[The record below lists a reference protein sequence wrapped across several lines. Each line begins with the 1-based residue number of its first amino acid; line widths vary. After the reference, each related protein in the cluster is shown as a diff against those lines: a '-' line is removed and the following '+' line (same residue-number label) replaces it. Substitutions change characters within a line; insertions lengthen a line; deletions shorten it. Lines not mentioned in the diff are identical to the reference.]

1 MKRREFIVLLS
12 GAAAWPRAV
21 RAQQR
26 AVRVP
31 VIGLLHAGAPEE
43 SASRIASLRQG
54 LGETGYEEGR
64 NLAIDYSWAD
74 EYLMGSPEIAHV
86 QPGVYCIK

>member
-21 RAQQR
+21 RAQQP

-74 EYLMGSPEIAHV
+74 EHLRRPPEIDQV
-86 QPGVYCIK
+86 QRGVYCIK